1 MIFKKCIVC
10 KSKRLD
16 FSSKKK
22 KVSSIISNFEKFG
35 LNHILDNNQVEI
47 INSHKCKRCKQR
59 TVKIKNLETN
69 ETQEI
74 WLEYVSKLKLIEK
87 ELDDIQHA
95 IKDLQDLEKN
105 SDVIE
110 KKTQLLYQSYEIYKL
125 KRDNLKHNMMASIS
139 IKLQAVIS

>member
-35 LNHILDNNQVEI
+35 LNHILDNNQAEI
-47 INSHKCKRCKQR
+47 INSHKCRRCKQR
-59 TVKIKNLETN
+59 TVQIKNVETN
-69 ETQEI
+69 ETYEI

-87 ELDDIQHA
+87 ELYDIQHA
-95 IKDLQDLEKN
+95 IKDLQDLDKN
-105 SDVIE
+105 SDVIR
-110 KKTQLLYQSYEIYKL
+110 KKTQLLHQSYEVYKL

-139 IKLQAVIS
+139 IKLQTVIS